1 MKTAFLI
8 FLAMLAFAGNSF
20 ICRLALANN
29 AIDPISFTSIRLVS
43 GALGLMLI
51 VLIMPSLSTQMGNH
65 SLDKTSNRSF
75 FRFSKSNIIGS
86 LMLFIYAILFSLAY
100 INLDAGV
107 GALLLFGSVQLTML
121 GFNLLNGG
129 KISIMETFGIVIASL
144 GLVILLAPNEFSPD
158 LTASAVM
165 ILSGIAW
172 AFYTLN
178 GQSNATIDPTIN
190 TAKNFMLTIPLVLI
204 SLFIALS
211 FFSLDSFSKLSFNL
225 SLNGILLASL
235 SGIVMSALGYSIW
248 YAVLPKLS
256 ITVAACAQLS
266 VPVLAAIGG
275 FILIDEAL
283 TYRFLIATVL
293 TLMGITITVFA
304 KKPA

>member
-20 ICRLALANN
+20 ICRLALASN
-29 AIDPISFTSIRLVS
+29 AIDPVSFTSIRLIS

-51 VLIMPSLSTQMGNH
+51 VLIMSSRTDNKTPNQSL
-65 SLDKTSNRSF
+65 LSF
-75 FRFSKSNIIGS
+75 NKSNIIGS

-121 GFNLLNGG
+121 GFSVINGG
-129 KISIMETFGIVIASL
+129 KISIIEAFGIVIASL

-165 ILSGIAW
+165 IISGIAW

-178 GQSNATIDPTIN
+178 GQSNSTVDPTTN
-190 TAKNFMLTIPLVLI
+190 TAKNFMLTIPLVLL

-211 FFSLDSFSKLSFNL
+211 FFSLDGFSKL

-275 FILIDEAL
+275 FILIDEPL
-283 TYRFLIATVL
+283 THRFIIATVL
-293 TLMGITITVFA
+293 TLTGIAITVFA
-304 KKPA
+304 KKLPSVS